1 MSSTQVV
8 MDFFARSSFQL
19 TELILQIFYVIIF
32 INLWS
37 GSTDRISARTNTT
50 ALGQMTVPIHQPVL
64 ISGSI
69 THNIPHTVQVDGSY
83 EGLDLHDGRPLTERE
98 EHRTQLVARDVA
110 VPVLV
115 EQHERLTQLCKS

>member
-1 MSSTQVV
+1 MVRVDGSYQRPDQYDCPQTNDSANTSTSQ
-8 MDFFARSSFQL
+8 
-19 TELILQIFYVIIF
+19 
-32 INLWS
+32 
-37 GSTDRISARTNTT
+37 
-50 ALGQMTVPIHQPVL
+50 

-69 THNIPHTVQVDGSY
+69 THNITPTVQVDGSY

-98 EHRTQLVARDVA
+98 EHRTQLLARDVA